1 MGIDLTCPECGKRM
15 SFDLKN
21 TTVMC
26 QHCGHKR
33 GTGLDE
39 RAAEVRAKGPRL
51 NVSIANESAISPR
64 AASLF
69 YTAHDQL
76 YQGDKEQAIKTL
88 QSAVDLEPAFFDAHL
103 WIAKISDD
111 AKLKREHLSSILAL
125 NPGHL
130 EATRLMLVLNGR
142 LTPEQAER
150 SKHSEGPILQK
161 AESAVRTST
170 TTLRCPNCKGDMTVN
185 EITGQAECRFC
196 GVTAPA
202 PRRDTDAPDLLVAA
216 LLERRAESVRWV
228 IGERLLHCNECGAE
242 RTMAADQLSM
252 RCPFCDSNHVIE
264 QDALGSF
271 TQPDGIV
278 PFQITREQAG
288 ALIKDKL
295 RGVTERVKS
304 WFDNNKVSRATLNGY
319 YLPFWVFDAMVE
331 VTRTRIDNNPSPD
344 RARFIAAPYQ
354 QTKQSDAI
362 YDLEV
367 CGVKSPP
374 LELTRQLGD
383 YDTKSLME
391 YEPTLL
397 AKYPAQIYTIDF
409 DKAALEAR
417 SMVSNAMRSRYTQRE
432 LSDDGVSINV
442 FTNIHQMSFRLALMP
457 VWIASLVEED
467 GDHRMALV
475 NGQSGRVV
483 LGKSEKRRR

>member
-15 SFDLKN
+15 SFDLSS

-26 QHCGHKR
+26 KHCGHKR

-39 RAAEVRAKGPRL
+39 RAAEVRAKPRL
-51 NVSIANESAISPR
+51 NVSLANESALSPR
-64 AASLF
+64 AVSLF
-69 YTAHDQL
+69 YTAHDYL
-76 YQGDKEQAIKTL
+76 HQGDKAEALATL
-88 QSAVDLEPAFFDAHL
+88 QDAIDVEPDFEDAHL
-103 WIAKISDD
+103 WIVKISDD
-111 AKLKREHLSSILAL
+111 EKLKREHLSSILAV
-125 NPGHL
+125 NPSHL

-150 SKHSEGPILQK
+150 GMRSEGPVLQK
-161 AESAVRTST
+161 ADGAVKTAT

-185 EITGQAECRFC
+185 EASGMAECRFC
-196 GVTAPA
+196 GASAPA
-202 PRRDTDAPDLLVAA
+202 PTRNTDAPDLLVAA

-278 PFQITREQAG
+278 PFQVTRDQAG

-295 RGVTERVKS
+295 RGVSERLKS

-344 RARFIAAPYQ
+344 RNRFVAPAYQ

-367 CGVKSPP
+367 CGVKSPAS
-374 LELTRQLGD
+374 ELTRQLGE
-383 YDTKSLME
+383 YDIKTMVE

-417 SMVSNAMRSRYTQRE
+417 SLVSNMMRSRYTKRE
-432 LSDDGVSINV
+432 ISDDGVSINV
-442 FTNIHQMSFRLALMP
+442 FSNIHQMTFRLALMP
-457 VWIASLVEED
+457 VWIASLLEED
-467 GDHRMALV
+467 GDHRLALV

-483 LGKSEKRRR
+483 LGKAEKRGR